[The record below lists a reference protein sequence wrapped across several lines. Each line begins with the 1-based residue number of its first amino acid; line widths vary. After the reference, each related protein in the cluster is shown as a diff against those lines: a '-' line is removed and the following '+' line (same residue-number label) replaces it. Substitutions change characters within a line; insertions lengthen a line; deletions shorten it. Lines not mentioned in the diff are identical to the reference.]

1 MSCESQAAAFSGEMQ
16 ELKRMQPGALFSTLF
31 LGMYLFPLT
40 VTYSPAFFSILLEQ

>member
-1 MSCESQAAAFSGEMQ
+1 MQ

-40 VTYSPAFFSILLEQ
+40 VTYGLAFFSILFEQ